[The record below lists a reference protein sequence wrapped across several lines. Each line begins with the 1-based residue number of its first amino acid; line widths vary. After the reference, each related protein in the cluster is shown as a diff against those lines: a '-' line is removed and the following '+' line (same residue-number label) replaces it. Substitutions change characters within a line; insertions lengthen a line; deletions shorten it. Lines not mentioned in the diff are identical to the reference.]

1 MCFHEILFLNTI
13 LIFLNLCVISRFFF
27 SAHCEKAEKE
37 KKEDRRRNSLSSP
50 EVNPPSTTVEM
61 ETECDLAQGPKSS
74 LNNGGGLPSLE
85 AAATDAATVNLIST
99 KQMFKPKKNKSKRKA
114 SEILEGTCM

>member
-1 MCFHEILFLNTI
+1 MGKPRKVVEKHT
-13 LIFLNLCVISRFFF
+13 
-27 SAHCEKAEKE
+27 HCEKAEKE

-99 KQMFKPKKNKSKRKA
+99 KQMFKPKRIKA
-114 SEILEGTCM
+114 KEKLVKF

>member
-1 MCFHEILFLNTI
+1 
-13 LIFLNLCVISRFFF
+13 
-27 SAHCEKAEKE
+27 
-37 KKEDRRRNSLSSP
+37 
-50 EVNPPSTTVEM
+50 M

-74 LNNGGGLPSLE
+74 SRSLNNGGSSLE
-85 AAATDAATVNLIST
+85 AATVNLIST

>member
-1 MCFHEILFLNTI
+1 
-13 LIFLNLCVISRFFF
+13 
-27 SAHCEKAEKE
+27 
-37 KKEDRRRNSLSSP
+37 
-50 EVNPPSTTVEM
+50 M

-85 AAATDAATVNLIST
+85 AAATVNLIST

-114 SEILEGTCM
+114 SEILEGTYYY

>member
-1 MCFHEILFLNTI
+1 MCNFTI
-13 LIFLNLCVISRFFF
+13 FF

-50 EVNPPSTTVEM
+50 EVNPPSSTTVEM

-74 LNNGGGLPSLE
+74 LNNGGGLPSSE

-114 SEILEGTCM
+114 SEILEGTYMCIVL

>member
-1 MCFHEILFLNTI
+1 MCNFTI
-13 LIFLNLCVISRFFF
+13 FF
-27 SAHCEKAEKE
+27 SAHCEKTEKE
-37 KKEDRRRNSLSSP
+37 KKEDKRRNSLSSP